1 MSQDSSLDFKLV
13 QRICL
18 LQQALDQAT
27 HSLEELQEQVAN
39 HQMLQAHLA
48 QTEEYS
54 NVQQKIIHNLQQQL
68 AAKDNWQHEVL
79 ETLLDNIQ
87 RLVAEQ
93 QQTLER
99 LRLRLNQSQIEVQ
112 HYLRRIKP
120 DHQPPLAQPQAA
132 DAHSEVMIVR
142 ALTVS
147 LSSQLQSAQQH
158 LHQLDHILIQHQIT
172 FARVQA
178 QLQGG
183 DTADGP
189 RESGIAASTEP
200 SPPVDAEADLNHL
213 EDPAAL
219 RAVIEAQRRKIAE
232 LSHELDHQV
241 QQHTSLKV
249 HYQAIAGERDRLK
262 QQNQALQPQASP
274 GSPSGISAQ
283 MFSRLRPKS

>member
-39 HQMLQAHLA
+39 HHMLQAHLA

-68 AAKDNWQHEVL
+68 AAKDHWQQEVL
-79 ETLLDNIQ
+79 ETLLEGIQ
-87 RLVAEQ
+87 RMVADQ
-93 QQTLER
+93 QQALER

-120 DHQPPLAQPQAA
+120 DRLPLTAPQAA
-132 DAHSEVMIVR
+132 EAQSEVMIVR

-158 LHQLDHILIQHQIT
+158 LHQLDHILTQHQIT

-183 DTADGP
+183 DIADSR
-189 RESGIAASTEP
+189 RESGRAAPTGVEP
-200 SPPVDAEADLNHL
+200 SLAGEAELDLNHL

-219 RAVIEAQRRKIAE
+219 RAVIEAQRKKIAE
-232 LSHELDHQV
+232 LNHELDHQV

-249 HYQAIAGERDRLK
+249 RYQAIAVERDRLK
-262 QQNQALQPQASP
+262 QQNEALQTPAGPAASL
-274 GSPSGISAQ
+274 SAQ
-283 MFSRLRPKS
+283 VFSRLQPKP